1 MLRSIHHTVKAA
13 HAHSRWTGVCGEM
26 ASDPRHAVLLVGLG
40 VDELS
45 VTAFDLP
52 RVKAAIRAVSRA
64 QARALADEA
73 LVMPSAETVDELIRC
88 TLDPLLPAAVLH
100 QHHHP

>member
-1 MLRSIHHTVKAA
+1 
-13 HAHSRWTGVCGEM
+13 
-26 ASDPRHAVLLVGLG
+26 VGRG

-52 RVKAAIRAVSRA
+52 RVKAAVRAVSRE
-64 QARALADEA
+64 QARALAEQV

-88 TLDPLLPAAVLH
+88 TLDPLLPSSITH
-100 QHHHP
+100 SSRHS